1 MIQSMTGFGRSEVHY
16 ADKKITVQ
24 LKSLNSKKLD
34 VYSRIPSE
42 YKAKE
47 LHFHKILSNAL
58 TRGKVDFSLAIEG
71 SSGETETKINQSVVR
86 KYIEELKVI
95 SGSEMAAEID
105 LLKIA
110 ITLPNVMKTQREEVD
125 EKELEAI
132 EKGLEKALQKL
143 NTYRSDEGQALEKD
157 FKLRVENI
165 SDLLKN
171 IEGIDLNR
179 TEEKRKKLRAAVT
192 ELKEEIDENRF
203 EQELI
208 YYLEKYDITEEIIR
222 LRNHLTYFTETMNS
236 EEANGQKLRFIT
248 QEMGREI
255 NTIGS
260 KSNYAPMQKYVVRM
274 KDELEKIKEQLLN
287 VL

>member
-47 LHFHKILSNAL
+47 LHFHKIISNAL
-58 TRGKVDFSLAIEG
+58 TRGKIDFSLAIEG

>member
-34 VYSRIPSE
+34 IYSRIPSE

-47 LHFHKILSNAL
+47 LHFHKIISNAL
-58 TRGKVDFSLAIEG
+58 TRGKIDFSLAIEG